1 MEDPLEILVSSN
13 SVYSNKKIIK
23 EKTDKNV
30 KPLITE
36 EDIKEAKEI
45 QNGKLHIDPVMEK
58 ICSYDKLEAPFRFLP
73 YKSTEQPCPLKKK
86 EMSPKS
92 KTAKIDKK
100 GCELLPLKESIVMEH
115 KSQRNRQEMLEQH
128 ATERLVA
135 KKKELEAA
143 GLKLSEPPTIIPAMT
158 KYRLPPDEYDDIILK
173 DDEDDLSDDT
183 ISDVEES

>member
-1 MEDPLEILVSSN
+1 
-13 SVYSNKKIIK
+13 
-23 EKTDKNV
+23 
-30 KPLITE
+30 
-36 EDIKEAKEI
+36 
-45 QNGKLHIDPVMEK
+45 
-58 ICSYDKLEAPFRFLP
+58 
-73 YKSTEQPCPLKKK
+73 
-86 EMSPKS
+86 MSPKS

-100 GCELLPLKESIVMEH
+100 GCELLQLKESIVMEH

-173 DDEDDLSDDT
+173 DDQDDLSDDT